1 MNNDVTIIIDDVIK
15 QYRTLDLSE
24 EVFRSMMAD
33 DPQLYADDQE
43 CCDTM
48 GVSSRKGV
56 AYYYEE
62 YIEQQDSVW
71 DSLDDQDE

>member
-24 EVFRSMMAD
+24 EVFRSMMDD
-33 DPQLYADDQE
+33 DPQLEADYQE
-43 CCDTM
+43 WCDTM
-48 GVSSRKGV
+48 GVSSRKGF

-71 DSLDDQDE
+71 DSLEDQDE